1 MKVRILIIDD
11 DPQYHKLL
19 ARHIK
24 SEWADAEV
32 RSIRKT
38 DCSADGQL
46 IPDGVNASDYHAVL
60 LDRAPSGKDGLKSLR
75 EFKRRP
81 GFPPVIFIIDRGNE
95 LLAVEAV
102 KAGAEDYLLREEINH
117 DRFIASLRSA
127 IRKHKRTSAL
137 LSRRQALDEACRFGA
152 VKIRGHRFIRE
163 LGSGGISSVYLAE
176 GDKAKGL
183 VVLKVFR
190 LVPEILEAQNSFDR
204 FIQEYELISRIEH
217 PNIVPVYELGQ
228 EQPEKPYYTMRFLRG
243 ETLREKSVGVVGC
256 GAIGGRL
263 AARLTAFGTRV
274 LKNDPP
280 LAERAPQAGAPHDFV
295 ALSEVLAEAD
305 VVTLHVPLTHAGSH
319 ATHHLFAKTTLNRL
333 KPGAW
338 LVNTAR
344 GAVVSK
350 GALKEALE
358 AGRLDA
364 VVLDVWEHEP
374 TPDPDLLR
382 RVDLATPHVAGYS
395 YDGKVEG
402 TRMLYHALIR
412 HLDLQPTWD
421 DAAALAP
428 APDDRLALIPPDA
441 TLPETAWLDALARQ
455 MVDLPAADTR
465 LRRLLTRPPHEH
477 AAFFIDLRKHY
488 PRRRT
493 FRLHTLARHAMPAAC
508 LAAVEEGLRVRLVG

>member
-1 MKVRILIIDD
+1 MPTPTLRILADENI
-11 DPQYHKLL
+11 PL
-19 ARHIK
+19 AREAFGTLGAVRLVSGRQITPDAAR
-24 SEWADAEV
+24 EADVLLV
-32 RSIRKT
+32 RSVTRVDAALVEGSPLRFVGSATIGT
-38 DCSADGQL
+38 DHVDLDALRASGIAFAHAPGS
-46 IPDGVNASDYHAVL
+46 NAESVVEFVL
-60 LDRAPSGKDGLKSLR
+60 A
-75 EFKRRP
+75 
-81 GFPPVIFIIDRGNE
+81 
-95 LLAVEAV
+95 A
-102 KAGAEDYLLREEINH
+102 LLR
-117 DRFIASLRSA
+117 
-127 IRKHKRTSAL
+127 
-137 LSRRQALDEACRFGA
+137 
-152 VKIRGHRFIRE
+152 
-163 LGSGGISSVYLAE
+163 LA
-176 GDKAKGL
+176 A
-183 VVLKVFR
+183 R
-190 LVPEILEAQNSFDR
+190 
-204 FIQEYELISRIEH
+204 
-217 PNIVPVYELGQ
+217 
-228 EQPEKPYYTMRFLRG
+228 RG

-280 LAERAPQAGAPHDFV
+280 LAERATQAGTPHDFV
-295 ALSEVLAEAD
+295 AWSEVLAEAD

-319 ATHHLFAKTTLNRL
+319 ATHHLFDKTTLNRL

-344 GAVVSK
+344 GAVVSN
-350 GALKEALE
+350 GALKEVLE

-382 RVDLATPHVAGYS
+382 RVALATPHVAGYS

-402 TRMLYHALIR
+402 TRMLYHALAR
-412 HLDLQPTWD
+412 HLGLPPAWD
-421 DAAALAP
+421 AAAALAP
-428 APDDRLALIPPDA
+428 APDDRLALIPPAA

-465 LRRLLTRPPHEH
+465 LRRLLARPPDEH

-493 FRLHTLARHAMPAAC
+493 FRLHTLARHAVPEAC

>member
-1 MKVRILIIDD
+1 MPSSTLRILADENI
-11 DPQYHKLL
+11 PL
-19 ARHIK
+19 AR
-24 SEWADAEV
+24 
-32 RSIRKT
+32 
-38 DCSADGQL
+38 
-46 IPDGVNASDYHAVL
+46 
-60 LDRAPSGKDGLKSLR
+60 
-75 EFKRRP
+75 
-81 GFPPVIFIIDRGNE
+81 
-95 LLAVEAV
+95 EAF
-102 KAGAEDYLLREEINH
+102 GTL
-117 DRFIASLRSA
+117 
-127 IRKHKRTSAL
+127 
-137 LSRRQALDEACRFGA
+137 GA
-152 VKIRGHRFIRE
+152 V
-163 LGSGGISSVYLAE
+163 
-176 GDKAKGL
+176 
-183 VVLKVFR
+183 R
-190 LVPEILEAQNSFDR
+190 LVPGRQITPDAAREADVLLVRSVTRVDAALVEGSPLR
-204 FIQEYELISRIEH
+204 FVGSATIGTDHVDLDALRASGIAFAHAPGSNAESVVEFVLAALLQLAAR
-217 PNIVPVYELGQ
+217 
-228 EQPEKPYYTMRFLRG
+228 RG

-280 LAERAPQAGAPHDFV
+280 LAERATQAGAPHDFV

-319 ATHHLFAKTTLNRL
+319 ATHHLFDKTTLNRL

-344 GAVVSK
+344 GAVVSN
-350 GALKEALE
+350 GALKEVLE

-382 RVDLATPHVAGYS
+382 RVALATPHVAGYS

-421 DAAALAP
+421 AAAALAP
-428 APDDRLALIPPDA
+428 APDDHLALIPPDA
-441 TLPETAWLDALARQ
+441 TLSETPWLDALARQ

-465 LRRLLTRPPHEH
+465 LRRLLARPPDEH

-493 FRLHTLARHAMPAAC
+493 FRLHTLARHAVPAAYR
-508 LAAVEEGLRVRLVG
+508 AAVEEGLRVRLVD

>member
-1 MKVRILIIDD
+1 MPSSTLRILADENI
-11 DPQYHKLL
+11 PL
-19 ARHIK
+19 AR
-24 SEWADAEV
+24 
-32 RSIRKT
+32 
-38 DCSADGQL
+38 
-46 IPDGVNASDYHAVL
+46 
-60 LDRAPSGKDGLKSLR
+60 
-75 EFKRRP
+75 
-81 GFPPVIFIIDRGNE
+81 
-95 LLAVEAV
+95 EAF
-102 KAGAEDYLLREEINH
+102 GTL
-117 DRFIASLRSA
+117 
-127 IRKHKRTSAL
+127 
-137 LSRRQALDEACRFGA
+137 GA
-152 VKIRGHRFIRE
+152 V
-163 LGSGGISSVYLAE
+163 
-176 GDKAKGL
+176 
-183 VVLKVFR
+183 R
-190 LVPEILEAQNSFDR
+190 LVPGRQITPDAAREADVLLVRSVTRVDAALVEGSPLR
-204 FIQEYELISRIEH
+204 FVGSATIGTDHVDLDALRARGIAFAHAPGSSAGSVVEYVLAALLR
-217 PNIVPVYELGQ
+217 LAA
-228 EQPEKPYYTMRFLRG
+228 RRG